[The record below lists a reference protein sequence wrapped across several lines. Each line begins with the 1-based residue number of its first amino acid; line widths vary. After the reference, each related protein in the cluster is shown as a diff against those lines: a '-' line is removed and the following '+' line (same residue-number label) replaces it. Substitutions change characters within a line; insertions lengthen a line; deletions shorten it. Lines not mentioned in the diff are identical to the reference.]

1 MTPLADALQRA
12 AERLRPHRQELVERW
27 TGALAAAEPDPGPD
41 VRSFCERGVDALL
54 DRLSRGEAEEMLRE
68 EAAEAVSAA
77 ASGASFQDPVRV
89 LGALERCCLG
99 LLVKACPD
107 PDALSDSLA
116 ALMEL
121 RGRRL
126 DGLLRA
132 HEQEAARRLSEAQ
145 DQAARAGERVV
156 ELQRLNDGLRRS
168 DAQSQ
173 HRAEQIA
180 MLSSVVHRIAPL
192 RNSDQLLQEAA
203 DTIQSRMSHTYVAV
217 VVLDNEGIVVG
228 RWAGRRGVDRHG
240 SGRTQGP
247 AGGII
252 GRALRKRAPQVV
264 ADVAADPDYHVD
276 VEGTRSE
283 MVVPILEGG
292 EVMGAID
299 FQSELPAAFDL
310 DDVAV
315 GETLAEFLVVALR
328 NARLFAEAREREGEK
343 R

>member
-1 MTPLADALQRA
+1 MTPLADTLRRT
-12 AERLRPHRQELVERW
+12 AERLRPQRAALVERW
-27 TGALAAAEPDPGPD
+27 ARALAAEGADPE

-54 DRLSRGEAEEMLRE
+54 ERLARGEAEEMLRE
-68 EAAEAVSAA
+68 EALEAAAAA
-77 ASGASFQDPVRV
+77 ASGAGFQAPIRAVRE
-89 LGALERCCLG
+89 LERCCLVA
-99 LLVKACPD
+99 LAEACLET
-107 PDALSDSLA
+107 DALRESLA
-116 ALMEL
+116 AMSEL
-121 RGRRL
+121 GGRRL

-132 HEQEAARRLSEAQ
+132 HDQEAARRIAEAQ
-145 DQAARAGERVV
+145 DQAARAGERLV
-156 ELQRLNDGLRRS
+156 ELHRANDLLRRS
-168 DAQSQ
+168 EAQSQ
-173 HRAEQIA
+173 HRAEQIGL
-180 MLSSVVHRIAPL
+180 LSSVVHRIAPL
-192 RNSDQLLQEAA
+192 RDSDQLLQEAA

-228 RWAGRRGVDRHG
+228 RWAGRRGVDRRG
-240 SGRTQGP
+240 AGRTQGP

-264 ADVAADPDYHVD
+264 PDVAADPDYHAD

-292 EVMGAID
+292 EVVGAID

-328 NARLFAEAREREGEK
+328 NARLLAEARERRG
-343 R
+343 

>member
-1 MTPLADALQRA
+1 MTPLADALRRT
-12 AERLRPHRQELVERW
+12 AERLRPRRDALVEGWAR
-27 TGALAAAEPDPGPD
+27 ALAAESGDPEA
-41 VRSFCERGVDALL
+41 RSFCERGVDALL
-54 DRLSRGEAEEMLRE
+54 DRLGRGEAEEMLRE
-68 EAAEAVSAA
+68 EAAEAASAA
-77 ASGASFQDPVRV
+77 AGGAGLLEPIRAVRE
-89 LGALERCCLG
+89 LERCCL
-99 LLVKACPD
+99 LALIEACPD
-107 PDALSDSLA
+107 PDALRQSLA
-116 ALMEL
+116 AVAEL
-121 RGRRL
+121 GGRRL
-126 DGLLRA
+126 AGLLRA
-132 HEQEAARRLSEAQ
+132 HEQETARRVADAQ
-145 DQAARAGERVV
+145 DQAARAGERLV
-156 ELQRLNDGLRRS
+156 ELQRANDGLRRS

-192 RNSDQLLQEAA
+192 RDSDQLMQEAA
-203 DTIQSRMSHTYVAV
+203 DTIQSRMAHTYVAV

-228 RWAGRRGVDRHG
+228 RWAGRRGVDRRG
-240 SGRTQGP
+240 AGRTQGP
-247 AGGII
+247 AGGVI

-264 ADVAADPDYHVD
+264 PDVAADPDYHPD

-292 EVMGAID
+292 EVVGAID

-328 NARLFAEAREREGEK
+328 NARLFAEARERE